1 MKKILTLI
9 ILGWWF
15 SAHAQIASEEIEDF
29 CIHENT
35 SNLDQLIPK
44 ESGESVSSLVG
55 CTFSTLEEFNQFAPF
70 ELYQVLVDIEDPFD
84 CLYRV
89 LVSFNTTES
98 PALFSESNVQFIAN
112 QAQQIFIEFDGT
124 HDNGSLSLMTY
135 LGLAV
140 QFSADFPSRISYSS
154 QTWDTI
160 EETLLAYANNSSEL
174 LDSEVGLFTTAH
186 FINACSRDSLNS
198 SVEIMQIAG
207 SLLDDIATDGYDN
220 LNNIYPYY
228 FCYYYLLDIYFRY
241 APLNEAFLTE
251 LSNQPDLINSLR
263 DVAINTNLKS
273 NTYTHFDDLSNFSVT
288 GLINMIEHDPVQAAI
303 IAALNDVN
311 DTYES
316 FSPQWLSS
324 ALELAEHDENF
335 EHTSESIIQDLRQRT
350 LPNSYSFDQGTFIIE
365 TPLSYDE
372 AQALYQGAQEVRAQF
387 FRMIGDHSVVPE
399 DQNDTVRAVVYGTR
413 QDYSDYN
420 NLLYGINFPNS
431 GGVYIEQIGAFFTY
445 QRTENESQFT
455 LEELFRHEY
464 IHYLQARYLIP
475 GQWGV
480 AEVYQNSRLV
490 WLEEGMAQFL
500 SGSTRSDG
508 VGLLEVTR
516 ERINNHGNIQGFDQ
530 IFNSSYGSGNAL
542 AYYDFSP
549 MLWHYLYEHDNPIID
564 ELLIHLKSEEII
576 LFDSLVNVIEHDSA
590 LEQSYVDYVNQNLM
604 HDSLWH
610 TPATPGVPLQ
620 LLVSVDTSEIKQDIV
635 SINSRFNPSTASIH
649 TDGDIERYVIQGQ
662 WSSTSDSDIEDDIN
676 ELLVGLGS
684 QDSIDPLNYNVA
696 YYATESD
703 SSSITFF
710 IEGPLG
716 QICSTPEREPA
727 ISVDS
732 AHALLFHFAEGFISR
747 NIRVREIGQSIW
759 DYDRASSHNAI
770 DSILNLGSVTGYEF
784 QIQYVCN
791 ESSVSPYSETR
802 EIYPCHQN
810 RVITEDIT
818 TDQNLYSADDFE
830 AFSSII
836 NESKVGFFALNDIEL
851 HPGFL
856 VEEGSQLEIDRA
868 NCASGDFANNP

>member
-1 MKKILTLI
+1 M
-9 ILGWWF
+9 
-15 SAHAQIASEEIEDF
+15 
-29 CIHENT
+29 
-35 SNLDQLIPK
+35 
-44 ESGESVSSLVG
+44 
-55 CTFSTLEEFNQFAPF
+55 
-70 ELYQVLVDIEDPFD
+70 
-84 CLYRV
+84 
-89 LVSFNTTES
+89 
-98 PALFSESNVQFIAN
+98 
-112 QAQQIFIEFDGT
+112 
-124 HDNGSLSLMTY
+124 
-135 LGLAV
+135 
-140 QFSADFPSRISYSS
+140 
-154 QTWDTI
+154 
-160 EETLLAYANNSSEL
+160 
-174 LDSEVGLFTTAH
+174 
-186 FINACSRDSLNS
+186 
-198 SVEIMQIAG
+198 
-207 SLLDDIATDGYDN
+207 
-220 LNNIYPYY
+220 
-228 FCYYYLLDIYFRY
+228 
-241 APLNEAFLTE
+241 
-251 LSNQPDLINSLR
+251 
-263 DVAINTNLKS
+263 
-273 NTYTHFDDLSNFSVT
+273 
-288 GLINMIEHDPVQAAI
+288 
-303 IAALNDVN
+303 
-311 DTYES
+311 
-316 FSPQWLSS
+316 
-324 ALELAEHDENF
+324 
-335 EHTSESIIQDLRQRT
+335 
-350 LPNSYSFDQGTFIIE
+350 
-365 TPLSYDE
+365 
-372 AQALYQGAQEVRAQF
+372 
-387 FRMIGDHSVVPE
+387 
-399 DQNDTVRAVVYGTR
+399 RAVVYGTR

-445 QRTENESQFT
+445 QRAENESQFT

-564 ELLIHLKSEEII
+564 ELLIHLKSEEIT
-576 LFDSLVNVIEHDSA
+576 LFDSLVNVIEQDSA

-620 LLVSVDTSEIKQDIV
+620 LLVSVDTNEIKQDIV

-696 YYATESD
+696 YYATPLN

-784 QIQYVCN
+784 QIQYVCT
-791 ESSVSPYSETR
+791 SSSISEYTPIKK
-802 EIYPCHQN
+802 IYPCPMSRH
-810 RVITEDIT
+810 ITEDIEV
-818 TDQNLYSADDFE
+818 DKSLYS
-830 AFSSII
+830 SSTI
-836 NESKVGFFALNDIEL
+836 NISSDIHSNATIGLFALNHAELDNGFTIEI
-851 HPGFL
+851 
-856 VEEGSQLEIDRA
+856 GSELLIDAA
-868 NCASGDFANNP
+868 NCLHGDFESSD